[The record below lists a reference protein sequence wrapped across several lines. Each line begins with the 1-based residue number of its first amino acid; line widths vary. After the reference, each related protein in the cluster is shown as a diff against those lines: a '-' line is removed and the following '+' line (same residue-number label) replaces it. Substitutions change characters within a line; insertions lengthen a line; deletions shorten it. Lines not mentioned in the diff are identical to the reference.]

1 MRNHYGTRLLAG
13 LRIRITF
20 VMRIR
25 IQFFT
30 EMLIVIP
37 RLTLM
42 RISIQ
47 ILLLVKVMKSAT
59 TGLQTLQGSSL
70 SLQASIVS
78 VDFEPLKP
86 LNFDCNADPDPAF
99 LSNGDPDPVPAFQN
113 NA

>member
-1 MRNHYGTRLLAG
+1 
-13 LRIRITF
+13 
-20 VMRIR
+20 MRIR
-25 IQFFT
+25 LQLFT
-30 EMLIVIP
+30 EMLIMIP
-37 RLTLM
+37 LLTLII
-42 RISIQ
+42 RIK

-59 TGLQTLQGSSL
+59 TGLQTLQGSSV

-99 LSNGDPDPVPAFQN
+99 LSNGDPDPDPAFQN